1 LKTWTG
7 MTCPSLRRVLSA
19 SELFVNASLFSGD
32 SARSALGV
40 LPGKSGDVWI
50 LVEQPI

>member
-1 LKTWTG
+1 
-7 MTCPSLRRVLSA
+7 MTCPSLLRILWA
-19 SELFVNASLFSGD
+19 SELFVNANLFSGD

-40 LPGKSGDVWI
+40 LLGKSGDVWI